1 MSTSSPRPDL
11 SEQTRFWTQL
21 VQQNPQPFA
30 LPTDNA
36 RPPAPA
42 FITQTSSLP
51 LPTGQWAKV
60 REVSRRLSADPFSVV
75 LAAFAMVVAKRTARQ
90 HVWLGTVAGDGG
102 GSSANLLA
110 LGIRTLPSASREE
123 TVRATQAAIVAAA
136 RHRDLPFQRV
146 AALFGTEPPLRL
158 LVMPAGLK
166 SAAWETTAAPAGD
179 ALGADAMD
187 CDVTLTVTVPD
198 GAVATLVAT
207 YDSEL
212 FQAAT
217 ITGLLEAVAAELTA
231 LTASTPQVTADQ
243 RHAPDFSLLYF
254 ASDEGDYAHLHGR
267 DKYRLLLEGARFADE
282 HGFTAVWTPERH
294 FHTFGGLF
302 PSPSAMSAALAMT
315 TSRVAIRA
323 GSVVLPLHNPIRV
336 AEEWSLIDNLSNGR
350 VGVAFAA
357 GWQPQDFAIAPDIF
371 KDRHNQMFDSIAMV
385 QGLWRGEVFE
395 RPGGDGNPVTVR
407 SRPRPVQSELPT
419 WVTAAGSPET
429 FRRAGEAG
437 ANLLTHLLLQTI
449 DQLASRIAI
458 YRQAWQDAGHP
469 GESGVVTLML
479 HTFVGDDDEQVR
491 KTVHQPFKNYLK
503 GAVGLFSALAP
514 KGLDLATATPEELDS
529 LAEHGFDR
537 YFHTSGLFGTPE
549 SCLPKVEALSRIGVT
564 ELACL
569 IDFGVPDDVVLA
581 SLPRLAELSRR
592 ARGEGVAAT
601 MPEVVDAV
609 TSAPSA
615 APVAVLEAHLPS
627 ADVVDFV
634 APESATERTLANLW
648 QDSLGVGEVGA
659 LDSFFDSGGHSLL
672 AMQLARRIR
681 EQFAVDFSLE
691 DFFAHPQ
698 LRELASY
705 IDHLKVG
712 PAATADGEQQA
723 SGFEY
728 GEL

>member
-1 MSTSSPRPDL
+1 MSTTSPRPDL
-11 SEQTRFWTQL
+11 TEQTRFWTQL
-21 VQQNPQPFA
+21 VQQHPQAFA
-30 LPTDNA
+30 LPTDNV

-42 FITQTSSLP
+42 FITQTTSLP
-51 LPTGQWAKV
+51 LPAGQWAKV
-60 REVSRRLSADPFSVV
+60 REVSRRLSADPFSLV
-75 LAAFAMVVAKRTARQ
+75 LAAIGMVAARRTGRQ
-90 HVWLGTVAGDGG
+90 FVWLGTIAGDGVEAA
-102 GSSANLLA
+102 ANLLA
-110 LGIRTLPSASREE
+110 VGVRTLSNVSREE
-123 TVRATQAAIVAAA
+123 TVRATQAAIVNAA
-136 RHRDLPFQRV
+136 RHRDLPFDRV
-146 AALFGTEPPLRL
+146 ASLFGGEPPVRV
-158 LVMPAGLK
+158 LVIPAGVK
-166 SAAWETTAAPAGD
+166 SAAWDSTTPPSGD
-179 ALGADAMD
+179 ALGAAAMD
-187 CDVTLTVTVPD
+187 CDLTITVAVSD
-198 GAVATLVAT
+198 GTEATLAAL

-212 FQAAT
+212 FQPST
-217 ITGLLEAVAAELTA
+217 VTGLLEQVGAELAA
-231 LTASTPQVTADQ
+231 LTAGVQEVSPER

-267 DKYRLLLEGARFADE
+267 EKYRLLFEGARFADE

-302 PSPSAMSAALAMT
+302 PSPGVMAGALAMAT
-315 TSRVAIRA
+315 NRVSIRA

-336 AEEWSLIDNLSNGR
+336 AEEWALIDNLSNGR
-350 VGVAFAA
+350 VAVAFAA
-357 GWQPQDFAIAPDIF
+357 GWQPQDFAIAPDVF
-371 KDRHNQMFDSIAMV
+371 KERHNQLFDGIGVV
-385 QGLWRGEVFE
+385 QGLWRGESFE
-395 RPGGDGNPVTVR
+395 RPGGDGKPVTVKA
-407 SRPRPVQSELPT
+407 RPRPVQSELPT

-429 FRRAGEAG
+429 FRRAGEIG

-549 SCLPKVEALSRIGVT
+549 SCVPKVEALSRIGVT

-569 IDFGVPDDVVLA
+569 IDFGVPDEVVLA
-581 SLPRLAELSRR
+581 SLPRLDELRR
-592 ARGEGVAAT
+592 RVRGDVSVASS
-601 MPEVVDAV
+601 ELVVDAV
-609 TSAPSA
+609 TSAAAIETA
-615 APVAVLEAHLPS
+615 APVPTAIPV
-627 ADVVDFV
+627 ADVVEFV
-634 APESATERTLANLW
+634 APDSTTERTLASLW

-698 LRELASY
+698 LRELATH
-705 IDHLKVG
+705 IDHLKVR
-712 PAATADGEQQA
+712 PAAEADSDQQA
-723 SGFEY
+723 AGFEY